1 MDRFHGPYMA
11 QPNEFHCD
19 GRGMPSGW
27 LTLLYTDEMLD
38 IIVLLRCHL
47 RCEPSS
53 TLRDYCNHGWMS
65 SMQL

>member
-11 QPNEFHCD
+11 QPNEFYCD
-19 GRGMPSGW
+19 GRGMQSGW

-47 RCEPSS
+47 CCEPSS
-53 TLRDYCNHGWMS
+53 TLRDNCNHGWMS